1 MSQIIVVDE
10 ARRPFFTPSTLA
22 RYLAVHP
29 RTVRQWITDGKIPSY
44 LFEGSRRIAATDVDA
59 YVAQHSDR

>member
-1 MSQIIVVDE
+1 MKVPIVDE

-22 RYLAVHP
+22 TYLSVHP

-44 LFEGSRRIAATDVDA
+44 LFEGSRRIAAADVDA
-59 YVAQHSDR
+59 YVARHSDS